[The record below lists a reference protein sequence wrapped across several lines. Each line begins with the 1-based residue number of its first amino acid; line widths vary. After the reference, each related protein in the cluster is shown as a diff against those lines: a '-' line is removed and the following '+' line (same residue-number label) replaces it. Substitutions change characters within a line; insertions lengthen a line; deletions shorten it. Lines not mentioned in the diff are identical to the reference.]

1 MGGEDRSMNTFQWP
15 ALFGLQERDDALASY
30 RDRVMYGLAVV
41 SVVVLLPFAASN
53 ALQERY
59 LIAAGMAFA
68 IAVLIANAAALHF
81 GRKPPIP
88 FWMIV
93 IPSIG
98 GMGLGLQAQ
107 GLLASLWSYPLILLF
122 HFAVGRRLANILSVA
137 QLVVVTALVYHFIA
151 LDAAIRFCV
160 TLAATMFFI
169 NVTRNIVD
177 DLHHRLI
184 EQTILDPLTGAY
196 NRRHMESCLDYA
208 IERSRRSGSP
218 ASLLLID
225 VDHFKRVNDEFG
237 HATGDDVLRDLVTVI
252 ENRTRKLDLLFR
264 IGGEEFLL
272 LLPDTREEDSCK
284 LAEDLRLAVS
294 DAFRLREL
302 PVTISIG
309 VSEWHRDD
317 DQDSWLRNADDALYL
332 AKEMG
337 RDRVVHHTG
346 LYLLKSGRE

>member
-1 MGGEDRSMNTFQWP
+1 MNKFQWP

-30 RDRVMYGLAVV
+30 RDRVMYGLAIV
-41 SVVVLLPFAASN
+41 SVLVLLPFTANSL
-53 ALQERY
+53 LQGRW
-59 LIAAGMAFA
+59 LLAAGTIFA
-68 IAVLIANAAALHF
+68 MAVLAANAAALHY
-81 GRKPPIP
+81 GRTPPIP
-88 FWMIV
+88 FWMIL

-98 GMGLGLQAQ
+98 GMSLALQAQ
-107 GLLASLWSYPLILLF
+107 GLIGALWSYPLVLLF
-122 HFAVGRRLANILSVA
+122 HFAVSRRLANALSLI
-137 QLVVVTALVYHFIA
+137 QLLAITALVVHFIGI
-151 LDAAIRFCV
+151 DAAIRFFV
-160 TLAATMFFI
+160 TLTLTMFFI

-218 ASLLLID
+218 ASVLMID
-225 VDHFKRVNDEFG
+225 VDYFKRVNDEFG
-237 HATGDDVLRDLVTVI
+237 HATGDGVLRDLVAII
-252 ENRTRKLDLLFR
+252 ENRARRLDLLFR

-272 LLPDTREEDSCK
+272 LLPDTREEDACK
-284 LAEDLRLAVS
+284 LGDDLRQAVA

-317 DQDSWLRNADDALYL
+317 DQDNWLKHADDALYL

-337 RDRVVHHTG
+337 RDRVVHRTG
-346 LYLLKSGRE
+346 LYLLRSGRRD